1 MKVSIKMRRTALLGG
16 SALGAALLVIPMA
29 AVAADKP
36 ANTAPV
42 AAAPAADAPAA
53 DQAQSPTPAAQPDA
67 STSGDI
73 VVTAQRRE
81 ERLSRVPVSV
91 VAFSAAT
98 LQTRNITSEQDIGT
112 LVPGLQ
118 VKNGQN
124 SNQLSFSMRGQTL
137 DPFSGTSPAV
147 LTYLNEAPYNPGNTS
162 TAFFDL
168 GSIQVLKGPQG
179 TLFGRNATGGAV
191 LYSTPMPGNEFSGY
205 VILRGASRNY
215 GQMQAAIDLPLAPGK
230 LAVRLAFDATRGDG
244 YITNVHTG
252 NTLGDKNSRSG
263 RATILFTPSDTIRNV
278 TVVQYDN
285 VKGTEG
291 AGGIW
296 TYNSSPICTPGP
308 CSAAQLASGQF
319 SQYYSDGTTHT
330 VTHTPGTPGA
340 PLTDTLA
347 AIYGANNGPAA
358 PGFFPGGVE
367 GYTQFSH
374 ANPYKVWLQY
384 DLPHRAENFF
394 ASNTTEVELGG
405 EMKIKNIFSYMKG
418 HAQTPGNLDGG
429 PFGGLW
435 LFKLSG
441 VNATGAPGGEIFHSE
456 TVTDELQLQGKT
468 GRLTYVAG
476 LFYSSQHRN
485 EEIPIS
491 IGADL
496 GLPAPIAD
504 IAYDYRN
511 RESSKAIFG
520 QIGYQL
526 TDQLTVNVGGRYTW
540 VTVGITQNAGNVF
553 GVDPASPAATQEK
566 KLSAPAWTFNLQ
578 YQIDPRNM
586 VYFAQRGSFRSG
598 NLNGTVAPFTD
609 PLTGRPANFFK
620 NEYVHDFEIGYKF
633 NGHIGNIPAQFN
645 IAAYDE
651 IVKDAQH
658 ALYAIIGGAPAG
670 FTVNVPQSITK
681 GVEVDGNFGLA
692 TWLDVGFNLAYT
704 DAKYTKNIVP
714 IPFVGTLPVDTYP
727 DSPKWSGS
735 AYVAVKLP
743 VPENIGKMDLR
754 ADFYGQTHT
763 FFSSTNGTSTPGTR
777 LEGYST
783 IGLRFGWNQIMGSKV
798 SAAVYVR
805 NLADRLYYIAGYA
818 LGASAGVN
826 TAYPGEPR
834 TIGAELSV
842 KF

>member
-1 MKVSIKMRRTALLGG
+1 MITNKSIALRHVLLAGISLAATA
-16 SALGAALLVIPMA
+16 M
-29 AVAADKP
+29 
-36 ANTAPV
+36 
-42 AAAPAADAPAA
+42 
-53 DQAQSPTPAAQPDA
+53 AQSTAETNSD
-67 STSGDI
+67 TVDI
-73 VVTAQRRE
+73 VVTAQRKE
-81 ERLSRVPVSV
+81 EKLSKVPVSV
-91 VAFSAAT
+91 VAFGADALVS
-98 LQTRNITSEQDIGT
+98 RNITSEQDMGT

-124 SNQLSFSMRGQTL
+124 SNQLSFAMRGQTL

-147 LTYLNEAPYNPGNTS
+147 LTYLNEAPYNPGNTA

-191 LYSTPMPGNEFSGY
+191 LYSTPIPGDEFSGY
-205 VILRGASRNY
+205 AILRGASRDY
-215 GQMQAAIDLPLAPGK
+215 AQMQAAIDLPLVKDK
-230 LAVRLAFDATRGDG
+230 LAIRLAVDVTRGNG
-244 YITNVHTG
+244 YITNLNTG

-263 RATILFTPSDTIRNV
+263 RATILLTPSDTIKNV

-291 AGGIW
+291 AGGLW
-296 TYNSSPICTPGP
+296 TYNSAGASP
-308 CSAAQLASGQF
+308 QF
-319 SQYYSDGTTHT
+319 TSDGTTHVLNT
-330 VTHTPGTPGA
+330 SGTP
-340 PLTDTLA
+340 LTNTLA
-347 AIYGANNGPAA
+347 AIYGGNSGPAA

-367 GYTQFSH
+367 GYAKFSH
-374 ANPYKVWLQY
+374 DNPFKVWLQY

-394 ASNTTEVELGG
+394 VSNTTEVELGDN
-405 EMKIKNIFSYMKG
+405 MKVKNIFSYMKG
-418 HAQTPGNLDGG
+418 HAQTPGNLAGG
-429 PFGGLW
+429 PFGSLW

-441 VNATGAPGGEIFHSE
+441 VNATGAPGGEIFHAENVS
-456 TVTDELQLQGKT
+456 DELQLQGST
-468 GRLTYVAG
+468 ADGRLTYTAG
-476 LFYSSQHRN
+476 LFYSSSHRN
-485 EEIPIS
+485 EEIPIN
-491 IGADL
+491 IGGDVVP
-496 GLPAPIAD
+496 GGIAD

-511 RESSKAIFG
+511 REKSKAIFA
-520 QIGYQL
+520 QISYKV

-540 VTVGITQNAGNVF
+540 VNVGITQNAGNVF
-553 GVDPASPAATQEK
+553 GIDPLSAAASQDK

-578 YQIDPRNM
+578 YQINPSNM
-586 VYFAQRGSFRSG
+586 IYFAQRGSFRSG

-609 PLTGRPANFFK
+609 PLTSRPANFFK
-620 NEYVHDFEIGYKF
+620 NEYVHDFELGYKF
-633 NGHIGNIPAQFN
+633 NGHIGNVPAQFN
-645 IAAYDE
+645 IAAYDV

-658 ALYAIIGGAPAG
+658 ALYAIVGGNPAG

-681 GVEVDGNFGLA
+681 GVEVDGNFGL
-692 TWLDVGFNLAYT
+692 TDWLDLGFNMAYT
-704 DAKYTKNIVP
+704 NAKYTKNIVP
-714 IPFVGTLPVDTYP
+714 IPFIGTLPVDTYP

-735 AYVAVKLP
+735 AYVDVKFP

-754 ADFYGQTHT
+754 ADFYKQTHT

-783 IGLRFGWNQIMGSKV
+783 VGMRFSWKEIMQSRV

-805 NLADRLYYIAGYA
+805 NLGDKLHYVAGYA
-818 LGASAGVN
+818 LGASSGLN

>member
-1 MKVSIKMRRTALLGG
+1 MKGLAGTKTLL
-16 SALGAALLVIPMA
+16 LFGAAGTFIALSGA
-29 AVAADKP
+29 AHAQ
-36 ANTAPV
+36 
-42 AAAPAADAPAA
+42 AAPQTSDAPAP
-53 DQAQSPTPAAQPDA
+53 QANPPAPKTDDA
-67 STSGDI
+67 EGYKEDI

-81 ERLSRVPVSV
+81 EKLSRVPLSV
-91 VAFSAAT
+91 VAYGSEE
-98 LQTRNITSEQDIGT
+98 LQTRNIVSEQDIGS

-191 LYSTPMPGNEFSGY
+191 LYSTPTPGDVFSGY
-205 VILRGASRNY
+205 VTLRGASRNY
-215 GQMQAAIDLPLAPGK
+215 GQMQAAVDLPLVPGK
-230 LAVRLAFDATRGDG
+230 LAIRLAGDITRGDG
-244 YITNVHTG
+244 YIKNLNTG

-263 RATILFTPSDTIRNV
+263 RATILFTPTDTIRNV
-278 TVVQYDN
+278 TILQYDD

-308 CSAAQLASGQF
+308 CTAAQLASGQF
-319 SQYYSDGTTHT
+319 TQYNSDGTNH
-330 VTHTPGTPGA
+330 VITHTPGSPGA

-347 AIYGANNGPAA
+347 AIYGGNSGPVA

-367 GYTQFSH
+367 GYTRFTR
-374 ANPYKVWLQY
+374 ANPFDVWLQY
-384 DLPHRAENFF
+384 DLPHRAHNFF
-394 ASNTTEVELGG
+394 ASNTTELELGG
-405 EMKIKNIFSYMKG
+405 GVKIKNIFSYAKG
-418 HAQTPGNLDGG
+418 YAQTPGNLTGG
-429 PFGGLW
+429 PFGALW

-441 VNATGAPGGEIFHSE
+441 VNATGIPGGEIFHARNIS
-456 TVTDELQLQGKT
+456 DELQLQGTT
-468 GRLTYVAG
+468 GPLTYTAG
-476 LFYSSQHRN
+476 LFYSNSRRN
-485 EEIPIS
+485 EEVPIN
-491 IGADL
+491 IGGDL

-511 RESSKAIFG
+511 RESSKAVFA
-520 QIGYQL
+520 QIGYKL
-526 TDQLTVNVGGRYTW
+526 TDKLTVNVGGRYTW
-540 VTVGITQNAGNVF
+540 VTVGISQNAGNVF
-553 GVDPASPAATQEK
+553 GVDPASPAASQEE
-566 KLSAPAWTFNLQ
+566 KLSAPAWTFNVQ
-578 YQIDPRNM
+578 YQIDSNNM

-620 NEYVHDFEIGYKF
+620 NEYVHDFEVGYKF
-633 NGHIGNIPAQFN
+633 SGRIGSVPAQFN
-645 IAAYDE
+645 IAAYDV

-658 ALYAIIGGAPAG
+658 ALYAVVGGQPAG
-670 FTVNVPQSITK
+670 FTVNVPQSVTK
-681 GVEVDGNFGLA
+681 GVEVDGSFGL
-692 TWLDVGFNLAYT
+692 TDWLDLGFNMAYT
-704 DAKYTKNIVP
+704 DARYTKNIVP

-735 AYVAVKLP
+735 ANVTVKFP
-743 VPENIGKMDLR
+743 VPENIGKLALR
-754 ADFYGQTHT
+754 GDFYGQTHT

-783 IGLRFGWNQIMGSKV
+783 FGLRLDWKEIMGSKV

-805 NLADRLYYIAGYA
+805 NLGDKLYYISGYA
-818 LGASAGVN
+818 LGASSGVN

-834 TIGAELSV
+834 TFGAELSV